1 MNHKKFRFAF
11 QTLPFLDSCENDQT
25 GILELCVR
33 PTPQLLVWHPEG
45 IDWIFQADRQLH
57 HMPSRTLRP
66 LLGRH
71 SLLGTDGPRHDAYRR
86 VLGPALR
93 GHQLQVCHNIISNT
107 VHTAIDA
114 LVPGAVISLI
124 EWTRKITLCIS
135 SHILLGSSDDVLLEL
150 FSARVGSVLGSR
162 SRTLLH
168 RHLYMHVLSI
178 SARRFCPRGRREL
191 DAMVLRS
198 AKATATLQPPAL
210 ATLLLAGDGPLGVLD
225 DEELRD
231 QIMSLL
237 FAGYETTA
245 STIAWVLYWLS
256 RDERMRRD
264 VIAELTTTSND
275 GSDPAQVPLL
285 HAVIQEALRLS
296 PPAIIAG
303 KRMLAEDGEL
313 LRKPLPAG
321 TIVTPCMYLAHHQ
334 PDIFPNPRQFNPHR
348 FIDNRI
354 SRQHYFPFGGGT
366 RRCLGSE
373 LAMLEVRMITAAV
386 LRRCQLYCVNPE
398 AGVPELRGP
407 AMTLARNLRMWITM
421 SRRESPSMEFP
432 RMKLP
437 RIELRSTAS

>member
-1 MNHKKFRFAF
+1 MNRKKFHFAF
-11 QTLPFLDSCENDQT
+11 QKLPFMDSYENDPT
-25 GILELCVR
+25 GVLELCAR

-45 IDWIFQADRQLH
+45 IDWIFQADRKLH

-66 LLGRH
+66 LLGRQ
-71 SLLGTDGPRHDAYRR
+71 SLLGSEGSRHAAYRR
-86 VLGPALR
+86 VLGPALC
-93 GHQLQVCHNIISNT
+93 GHQLQACHNIISNT

-114 LVPGAVISLI
+114 LAPGTVISLI
-124 EWTRKITLCIS
+124 EWTRKITLRIIS
-135 SHILLGSSDDVLLEL
+135 QILLGRSDDALLTL
-150 FSARVGSVLGSR
+150 FSARVDRVLGSR
-162 SRTLLH
+162 SRTLVH
-168 RHLYMHVLSI
+168 RYLSAHTMSI
-178 SARRFCPRGRREL
+178 STRWSFPGGRRDL
-191 DAMVLRS
+191 DDMLLRS
-198 AKATATLQPPAL
+198 AKAAATIEAPAL

-237 FAGYETTA
+237 FAGHETTA
-245 STIAWVLYWLS
+245 STIAWVLYWLG
-256 RDERMRRD
+256 RDERVRRD
-264 VIAELTTTSND
+264 VIAELISTSND

-285 HAVIQEALRLS
+285 HAVTQEALRLS

-303 KRMLAEDGEL
+303 KRMLTADGEL
-313 LRKPLPAG
+313 LGKPLPAG
-321 TIVTPCMYLAHHQ
+321 TIVTPCIYLAHHQ
-334 PDIFPNPRQFNPHR
+334 PDLFPNPRQFNPHR

-398 AGVPELRGP
+398 AGIPELRGP
-407 AMTLARNLRMWITM
+407 AMTLARGLRMWITP
-421 SRRESPSMEFP
+421 RRMAAPRIELP

-437 RIELRSTAS
+437 SK